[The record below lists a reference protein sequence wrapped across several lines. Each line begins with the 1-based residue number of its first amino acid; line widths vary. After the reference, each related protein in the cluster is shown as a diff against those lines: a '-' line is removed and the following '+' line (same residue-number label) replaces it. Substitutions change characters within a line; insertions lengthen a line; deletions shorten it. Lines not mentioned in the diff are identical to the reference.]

1 MNIPKV
7 EQTFKMQAIPKVE
20 LMVVIE
26 NNLHATISVEDSRM
40 IIESS
45 LYRERIPVELRNI
58 IGLYYGEE
66 SVAEHLIYPM
76 AVKQVH
82 SMMVNK
88 PGLSLSPIDLSVYDF
103 TSEINYYFKFAM
115 CRIGRGY
122 VLTPINPAMFYEYY
136 LKEHPDTD
144 VPKRNENSFPR
155 LPVPRY
161 ISYI

>member
-1 MNIPKV
+1 
-7 EQTFKMQAIPKVE
+7 MQAIPKVQ

-88 PGLSLSPIDLSVYDF
+88 PGLSLSPIDLSV
-103 TSEINYYFKFAM
+103 
-115 CRIGRGY
+115 
-122 VLTPINPAMFYEYY
+122 
-136 LKEHPDTD
+136 
-144 VPKRNENSFPR
+144 
-155 LPVPRY
+155 
-161 ISYI
+161 